1 MEIQKLIIIIII
13 IIKKKKFGS
22 GDPSSPLLF
31 SLDAVREA
39 AIAAMSSKGLVTD
52 EFLVFSRSAEGTTII
67 TSLLLYMCSF
77 LKLRKVLA
85 LERRLAANNEEAR
98 AGTEE
103 EKAEYRAEMAHWLR
117 AHAAQYIHVLL
128 QQRMVVRGTIKDD
141 LPWFEAYNRLVGIIV
156 EMVFREEVHGEV
168 DVELGRIFRTRKY
181 NREAHRLE
189 QGGKKFLGL
198 KELYHIRHD
207 DIPSHRKHSR
217 FFHRRETEAGAV
229 FERSPVISALL
240 PSPRAKAAAVT
251 ASPKPAQ
258 HYNFVTPY
266 SLADYMAQVPYSVFN
281 PEEGPVPVAGSF
293 PAISLPGGASSSSA
307 TAAAAAATAAQAQTP
322 STRPLSRTSK
332 MSVASARP
340 KAEDHSPRRGVIQH
354 EEADDFGVSRRIEFD
369 DKLPAIAAQ
378 TPRRTPKKK

>member
-1 MEIQKLIIIIII
+1 MT
-13 IIKKKKFGS
+13 
-22 GDPSSPLLF
+22 
-31 SLDAVREA
+31 
-39 AIAAMSSKGLVTD
+39 SKGLVTD
-52 EFLVFSRSAEGTTII
+52 EFLGFCRTPEANSIL

-77 LKLRKVLA
+77 LKLRKVLN

-117 AHAAQYIHVLL
+117 AHASQYIHVLL

-141 LPWFEAYNRLVGIIV
+141 LPWFEAYNRLVGIIM
-156 EMVFREEVHGEV
+156 EMVFREEVHGDV

-198 KELYHIRHD
+198 KELYHVRHD
-207 DIPSHRKHSR
+207 DIPSHSRRKHSQY
-217 FFHRRETEAGAV
+217 FHRRETEAGAV

-258 HYNFVTPY
+258 NYNFVTPF
-266 SLADYMAQVPYSVFN
+266 SLADYITQVPYSVFN

-293 PAISLPGGASSSSA
+293 PSIASHGGHAPGAGSS
-307 TAAAAAATAAQAQTP
+307 TAAAAAAAAAATVIG
-322 STRPLSRTSK
+322 STRPVSRLSK
-332 MSVASARP
+332 MSGASPRP
-340 KAEDHSPRRGVIQH
+340 KAEDYSPRRGIIQN
-354 EEADDFGVSRRIEFD
+354 EDSDDFGVTRRIEFD
-369 DKLPAIAAQ
+369 DRLPMIASQ
-378 TPRRTPKKK
+378 SPRRTPRRK